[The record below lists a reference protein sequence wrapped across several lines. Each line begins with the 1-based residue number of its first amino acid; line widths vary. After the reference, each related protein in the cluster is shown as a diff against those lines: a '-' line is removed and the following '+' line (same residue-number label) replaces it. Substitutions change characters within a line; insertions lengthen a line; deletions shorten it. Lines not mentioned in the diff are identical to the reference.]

1 MFIYV
6 LIIMIIDEQTAGEQ
20 MLWTMAGEMI
30 LTGGAGS
37 CSTGHRRF
45 GLGRCLQWK
54 SHEISCMWVIYLG
67 CWKNTSNLS
76 RTQQTKAGETI
87 LQFLALPKSYLELIC
102 TLEQR
107 STPFSKPPKIET
119 CCVIGKKYM
128 VLSDDTP
135 FNPLVHHHV
144 SLHFTIIFPSFHHH
158 FPFIFPTKMATPP
171 PRQTRC
177 KPSRHSSRTAAW
189 WYRCD
194 QGEVWALVSRMLVT
208 TGGCMYYHIDWSF
221 MYIYIIIYIYTGMM
235 M

>member
-144 SLHFTIIFPSFHHH
+144 SLHFTIIFPSFSLLKWPH
-158 FPFIFPTKMATPP
+158 
-171 PRQTRC
+171 PRPARHGANLPGTLQGRPHGGIDAIRGRC
-177 KPSRHSSRTAAW
+177 EPWSAGCQWPRVDV
-189 WYRCD
+189 C
-194 QGEVWALVSRMLVT
+194 T
-208 TGGCMYYHIDWSF
+208 TI
-221 MYIYIIIYIYTGMM
+221 
-235 M
+235 